1 MLFRSMED
9 IIIILGI
16 AFNLNLPLLTAW
28 LLDHWL
34 GDPAWL
40 PHPVV
45 AFGKAISFCEHRL
58 NKGNARFLKGAA
70 MSLLLVA
77 GAYLSALLLLRWAA
91 SYSPGLLLT
100 LQVLLIFYCL
110 AGTTL
115 VREVC
120 EGRTMF
126 SRTVSTGTR
135 LKLWN
140 TKPIFRRRKMVRADR
155 KSVV

>member
-1 MLFRSMED
+1 MED

-58 NKGNARFLKGAA
+58 NKGNVRFLKGAA

-77 GAYLSALLLLRWAA
+77 GGLSVCAALTALGCIL
-91 SYSPGLLLT
+91 
-100 LQVLLIFYCL
+100 
-110 AGTTL
+110 
-115 VREVC
+115 
-120 EGRTMF
+120 F
-126 SRTVSTGTR
+126 SRFASDFAGV
-135 LKLWN
+135 
-140 TKPIFRRRKMVRADR
+140 ADFLLSGR
-155 KSVV
+155 YYAGARSL

>member
-1 MLFRSMED
+1 MED

-58 NKGNARFLKGAA
+58 NKGNVRFLKGAA

-91 SYSPGLLLT
+91 SYSPGYL
-100 LQVLLIFYCL
+100 C
-110 AGTTL
+110 
-115 VREVC
+115 R
-120 EGRTMF
+120 
-126 SRTVSTGTR
+126 
-135 LKLWN
+135 
-140 TKPIFRRRKMVRADR
+140 
-155 KSVV
+155 